1 VKKGEILTAIDL
13 CTREMLMW
21 WLPDRSQKRVANAL
35 YLQSQTVLMLGY
47 RVALHPGT
55 FPACFSGGCSAGHF
69 FSSPDFVVEQPQQTA
84 SLAAGNVGLC
94 LIKSCTTRLH
104 DQAENSR

>member
-1 VKKGEILTAIDL
+1 MVT
-13 CTREMLMW
+13 
-21 WLPDRSQKRVANAL
+21 

-69 FSSPDFVVEQPQQTA
+69 FSSPDFVIEQPQQTA

-104 DQAENSR
+104 DQAENNR